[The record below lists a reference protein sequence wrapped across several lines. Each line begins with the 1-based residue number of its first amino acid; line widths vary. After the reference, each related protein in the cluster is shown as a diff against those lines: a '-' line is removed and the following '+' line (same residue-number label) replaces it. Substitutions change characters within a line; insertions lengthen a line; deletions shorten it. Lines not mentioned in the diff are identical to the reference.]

1 MLKEMDDENSNEM
14 PTLKA
19 SNGSEYYND
28 ASVED
33 YLKMLKELDD
43 EYSNEQPTLKASR
56 FNGEGADD
64 DTQEREFNEYLNYLD
79 QLNSELNMEN
89 EKPTL
94 KASRDLEAEKNH
106 ED

>member
-1 MLKEMDDENSNEM
+1 MLKEMDDEYSDEM
-14 PTLKA
+14 
-19 SNGSEYYND
+19 
-28 ASVED
+28 
-33 YLKMLKELDD
+33 
-43 EYSNEQPTLKASR
+43 PTLKASR
-56 FNGEGADD
+56 FNNESAND

-106 ED
+106 EE

>member
-33 YLKMLKELDD
+33 YIKMLKELDD
-43 EYSNEQPTLKASR
+43 EYSNE
-56 FNGEGADD
+56 
-64 DTQEREFNEYLNYLD
+64 
-79 QLNSELNMEN
+79 
-89 EKPTL
+89 
-94 KASRDLEAEKNH
+94 
-106 ED
+106 